1 MLKEKS
7 CSPGSDLDGSLV
19 QLSDCVVSSPEV
31 AGINRQTLTL
41 VQSLILPILYCTLV
55 GADHLRYGAEELR
68 LKSIIV
74 VMDLLD
80 VLELQSC
87 VWEGT
92 TLCLGFTAEC
102 ILYFYCYIL
111 LLLLPTVS
119 LAEISRSSSG
129 EIIKGERWKML
140 IYMAMSLV
148 FVNISLSSI
157 RIFLIIK
164 FKSLKPSRIFL
175 GKNLIF
181 FCVQTLKLCK
191 AVKEYYDNYE
201 ERVHPGYT
209 DIRESN

>member
-1 MLKEKS
+1 MVTDFDDRVCHQYLCSWNEYRNIETKTLIES
-7 CSPGSDLDGSLV
+7 CSPGSNSDGSLV

-68 LKSIIV
+68 NAFSIFSHLTMKLKFSIQNDSKWVFIWSWLKMRKRLKSIIV

-111 LLLLPTVS
+111 
-119 LAEISRSSSG
+119 
-129 EIIKGERWKML
+129 ERIYNFPL
-140 IYMAMSLV
+140 I
-148 FVNISLSSI
+148 N
-157 RIFLIIK
+157 RFL
-164 FKSLKPSRIFL
+164 
-175 GKNLIF
+175 
-181 FCVQTLKLCK
+181 
-191 AVKEYYDNYE
+191 
-201 ERVHPGYT
+201 
-209 DIRESN
+209 DI